1 MYNSLHSSHDRIY
14 NFEELAF
21 PSEGVKFEI
30 DGLTATRPYI
40 AFNMVSSA
48 DGKATTYKGKITGL
62 GSLPDRLLMKR
73 LRSQFDG
80 VLAGGTTL
88 RQDQFIPTVPPELLE
103 ERQKNFSQPQP
114 FGIVLSEQLGI
125 KRLLVEGGPAL
136 NYSLI
141 SQGLADE
148 LFLTLSP
155 YIVGG
160 LDNMTVVGG
169 ANYGM
174 GGSDLPKLKLRSL
187 YQNES
192 ELFLR
197 YQFDL

>member
-1 MYNSLHSSHDRIY
+1 MPKDHRFWDAGRDLRIALLGEQTPVAAWL
-14 NFEELAF
+14 NEKAQIFRF
-21 PSEGVKFEI
+21 PTQNNQI
-30 DGLTATRPYI
+30 DLKQ
-40 AFNMVSSA
+40 V
-48 DGKATTYKGKITGL
+48 
-62 GSLPDRLLMKR
+62 LPM
-73 LRSQFDG
+73 
-80 VLAGGTTL
+80 
-88 RQDQFIPTVPPELLE
+88 
-103 ERQKNFSQPQP
+103 
-114 FGIVLSEQLGI
+114 LSEQLGI